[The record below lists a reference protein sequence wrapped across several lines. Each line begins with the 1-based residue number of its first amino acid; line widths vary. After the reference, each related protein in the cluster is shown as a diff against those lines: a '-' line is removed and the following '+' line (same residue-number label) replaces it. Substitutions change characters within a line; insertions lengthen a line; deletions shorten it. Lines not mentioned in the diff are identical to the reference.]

1 MREQKRNIR
10 SRPAIDAAQKQVI
23 RDRKLRIRLFT
34 VIIIIRS
41 ACKIGDYITESEFNN
56 CKIQTGVTMK
66 KRKKL
71 KWTLFIVIAAVAAC
85 ILVIAAYSKGMY
97 RNRWYQNTKING
109 IDVSGMSLSESVKA
123 IKKQMGSYELTVKGR
138 DGGSLTI
145 QGDTISYRLSF
156 DESVQKLFAQQ
167 HGQLTLPGGMLDY
180 TYNAVGKPSYSKAK
194 VRQMIGKSELLN
206 GSSSYQIQKP
216 KSASIVYSSSKKQM
230 VIQKE
235 EEGNTLIRS
244 ELTRAVFQALEDVD
258 TSIDLSNSSKYPDVY
273 KKPELTSKDK
283 TLTGR
288 LTEYN
293 EAALRFVTWDMG
305 ENTTEELTPEEISK
319 WLVWKD
325 GAVTYDTQAMRDWV
339 EKLCLKY
346 KTVGKTRKIKSHTGK
361 TVTVSG
367 GDYGWQMD
375 YEKTVEQV
383 KNVLDKEADS
393 DAVEA
398 YLKDPSDSTEE
409 ALTTACKVQYANT
422 AYQKDYVNGTND
434 WDQNNYTEI
443 DLSAQ
448 MVYVFRNGKVSYSC
462 RTISGKPVTGRTT
475 PTGAYYIKEH
485 QMNRTLVGEDYKTP
499 VQYWVRI
506 TWTGTGFHAAPWQSW
521 SSWSASYYKTRG
533 SHGCLN
539 LSNTD
544 AARIYNLVKYRE
556 AVFIHY

>member
-1 MREQKRNIR
+1 
-10 SRPAIDAAQKQVI
+10 
-23 RDRKLRIRLFT
+23 
-34 VIIIIRS
+34 
-41 ACKIGDYITESEFNN
+41 
-56 CKIQTGVTMK
+56 MK

-71 KWTLFIVIAAVAAC
+71 KLTLFIVIAAVAAC
-85 ILVIAAYSKGMY
+85 ILGIAAYSKGMY
-97 RNRWYQNTKING
+97 RNRWYRNTKING
-109 IDVSGMSLSESVKA
+109 IDVSGMSLSESVKT

-138 DGGSLTI
+138 DGGSLKI
-145 QGDTISYRLSF
+145 SGDAVDYRLSF
-156 DESVQKLFAQQ
+156 DESVQKLFARQ
-167 HGQLTLPGGMLDY
+167 HGQLTLPGGMLNY
-180 TYNAVGKPSYSKAK
+180 TYDAVGTPSYSSKK
-194 VRQMIGKSELLN
+194 VRKIIGRSEILN
-206 GSSSYQIQKP
+206 GSSSYPIQEP
-216 KSASIVYSSSKKQM
+216 KSASIVYSSDRKQM

-235 EEGNTLIRS
+235 EEGNALIRG
-244 ELTRAVFQALEDVD
+244 ELIKAVVQALEDVD
-258 TSIDLSNSSKYPDVY
+258 TSIDLRDSSKYPDVY
-273 KKPELTSKDK
+273 KKPKLTSKDK
-283 TLTGR
+283 ALTSR
-288 LTEYN
+288 LTQYN

-361 TVTVSG
+361 KVTVSG

-383 KNVLDKEADS
+383 KAVLDKEADS
-393 DAVEA
+393 DAVKA
-398 YLKDPSDSTEE
+398 YQKDPSDSNRK
-409 ALTTACKVQYANT
+409 ALTTQCKVLYANT
-422 AYQKDYVNGTND
+422 AYRKDYVNYSRD
-434 WDQNNYTEI
+434 WDSKNYTEI

-475 PTGAYYIKEH
+475 PTGTYYVKEH
-485 QMNRTLVGEDYKTP
+485 QMHRTLVGADYKTP

-521 SSWSASYYKTRG
+521 GSWSPSYYKSRG

-539 LSNTD
+539 LSNSD
-544 AARIYNLVKYRE
+544 AANIYKLVNYRE